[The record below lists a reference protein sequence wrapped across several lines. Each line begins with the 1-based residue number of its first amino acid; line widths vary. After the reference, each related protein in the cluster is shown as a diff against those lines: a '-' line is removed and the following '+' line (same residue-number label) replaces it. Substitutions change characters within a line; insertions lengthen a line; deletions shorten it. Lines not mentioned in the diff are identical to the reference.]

1 MICGHELRLAIH
13 HQNPQCMSPSK
24 LIAEAGRLQA
34 KELGLYMF
42 SRQAMIVTGMQMD
55 ESGHWPMHQ
64 PDSTVEQEL
73 ALLLAWL
80 SCVTAQ
86 DT

>member
-1 MICGHELRLAIH
+1 
-13 HQNPQCMSPSK
+13 
-24 LIAEAGRLQA
+24 
-34 KELGLYMF
+34 MF

-55 ESGHWPMHQ
+55 DSGHWPMHQ
-64 PDSTVEQEL
+64 PDSTVAQEL

-86 DT
+86 DAR